1 MESNRHI
8 RVITAIIERH
18 GQYLITQRR
27 LAGTL
32 AGLWEFPGG
41 KVEPGESDETT
52 LERELQE
59 RLGVDV
65 KVGPIKAHRTH
76 HYTGYS
82 VDLVSYETSI
92 VPEQNPRALRVA
104 NFRWVAPGELD
115 QYPFPPADQ
124 PTTDLLLGIKP
135 DRAGETV
142 ATVISEGGLEP

>member
-1 MESNRHI
+1 MESNNHI

-52 LERELQE
+52 LEREIRE

-65 KVGPIKAHRTH
+65 KVGPMKAHRTH
-76 HYTGYS
+76 HYAGYS
-82 VDLVSYETSI
+82 VDLVSYETTI
-92 VPEQNPRALRVA
+92 APEQNPRVLGVA
-104 NFRWVAPGELD
+104 DFRWVAPGELD
-115 QYPFPPADQ
+115 QYPFPVADQ
-124 PTTDLLLGIKP
+124 ATTDLLLGIKLA
-135 DRAGETV
+135 RAGET
-142 ATVISEGGLEP
+142 SETMTSDGRLEP